1 MKGVALMKKRLLMY
15 GVFFSFLVVS
25 LPAVPLSSADL
36 EWTVRKELNLK
47 APPLDI
53 SPSMD
58 GQWIFILTPGE
69 VLVYSI
75 TQDRLLKRIPVDE
88 GFDRLM
94 YSPRDNSLI
103 LTSRSERTLKIIQLE
118 PIHEFDISGL
128 PFKGPEHA
136 PITIAVFSDYQ

>member
-1 MKGVALMKKRLLMY
+1 MKTKLLMY
-15 GVFFSFLVVS
+15 GMLLFSIAASFPWS
-25 LPAVPLSSADL
+25 QSASADL
-36 EWTVRKELNLK
+36 DWTVRKQLDLK

-53 SPSMD
+53 SPSTD

-75 TQDRLLKRIPVDE
+75 TEDRVLKRIPVDE

-94 YSPRDNSLI
+94 YSARDNSLI

-118 PIHEFDISGL
+118 AIHEFDISGL

>member
-1 MKGVALMKKRLLMY
+1 MKTKLLMY
-15 GVFFSFLVVS
+15 GMLLFLTALSFP
-25 LPAVPLSSADL
+25 LPQPSSATL
-36 EWTVRKELNLK
+36 EWSVGKELNLK

-53 SPSMD
+53 LPSRD
-58 GQWIFILTPGE
+58 WQWIFILTPGE

-75 TQDRLLKRIPVDE
+75 TEDRVLKRIPVDE
-88 GFDRLM
+88 AFDRLM

-118 PIHEFDISGL
+118 QVHEFDMSGL

-136 PITIAVFSDYQ
+136 PITIAVFGDYQ

>member
-1 MKGVALMKKRLLMY
+1 MKTKLLMY
-15 GVFFSFLVVS
+15 GMLLFSIALSFPS
-25 LPAVPLSSADL
+25 PQPSSANL
-36 EWTVRKELNLK
+36 EWSVRKELNLK

-58 GQWIFILTPGE
+58 GQWIFILTRGE

-75 TQDRLLKRIPVDE
+75 TEDRVLKRIPVDE

-94 YSPRDNSLI
+94 YSARDNSLI

-118 PIHEFDISGL
+118 PVHEFDTSGL

-136 PITIAVFSDYQ
+136 PITIAVFSEYQ